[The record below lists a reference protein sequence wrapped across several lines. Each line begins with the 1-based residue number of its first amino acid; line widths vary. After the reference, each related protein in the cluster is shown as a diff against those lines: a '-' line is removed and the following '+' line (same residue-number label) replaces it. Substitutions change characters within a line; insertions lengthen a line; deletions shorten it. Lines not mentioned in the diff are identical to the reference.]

1 MPLTDERLSEM
12 IRMLPKCG
20 IVADIGTDHGRLGAQ
35 LLLTGKCGKVWFS
48 DISAPSLEKA
58 RGLIAQRGLQER
70 AEFFV
75 GDGARAL
82 PGAPDAAVIAAH
94 EVFQRRGDIIAEFQ
108 ESYQTWCQRIAK
120 LVVEDSETQVK
131 DGSYLEYSKTTI
143 DEAVRDA
150 LTDKYFLPWDTRH
163 QIEGRE
169 NKKETGA

>member
-1 MPLTDERLSEM
+1 MPKVNTFVLLQNVKEEIKRLQYE
-12 IRMLPKCG
+12 
-20 IVADIGTDHGRLGAQ
+20 VANARLVSTLFCA
-35 LLLTGKCGKVWFS
+35 
-48 DISAPSLEKA
+48 
-58 RGLIAQRGLQER
+58 
-70 AEFFV
+70 
-75 GDGARAL
+75 
-82 PGAPDAAVIAAH
+82 DAAVIAAH
-94 EVFQRRGDIIAEFQ
+94 EVFQRCGDIIAEFQ

>member
-1 MPLTDERLSEM
+1 MPKVNTFVLLQNVKEEIKRLQYE
-12 IRMLPKCG
+12 
-20 IVADIGTDHGRLGAQ
+20 VANARLVSTLFCA
-35 LLLTGKCGKVWFS
+35 
-48 DISAPSLEKA
+48 
-58 RGLIAQRGLQER
+58 
-70 AEFFV
+70 
-75 GDGARAL
+75 
-82 PGAPDAAVIAAH
+82 DAAVIAAH

-150 LTDKYFLPWDTRH
+150 LTDNYFLPWDTRH